1 MLIVGD
7 DAGREVVL
15 HAVDELEHLG
25 ELALLVRGDHL
36 QGAEELGGGAA
47 YCGVTHYGSGTLWLW
62 RHLLWL
68 RRHLLWVWR
77 HLLWVWSHLL
87 WVWRHLLWVWRH
99 LLRLYVLRQVAW
111 KGPKSSVVAASKAS
125 SLPRIVSIGR

>member
-77 HLLWVWSHLL
+77 HLLWVW
-87 WVWRHLLWVWRH
+87 RH

>member
-1 MLIVGD
+1 MLVVGD

-36 QGAEELGGGAA
+36 EGADELGGGAA
-47 YCGVTHYGSGTLWLW
+47 YYGETYYGSGVTY
-62 RHLLWL
+62 
-68 RRHLLWVWR
+68 
-77 HLLWVWSHLL
+77 
-87 WVWRHLLWVWRH
+87 
-99 LLRLYVLRQVAW
+99 LLRLYLLRQVAW